1 MFNVFDFIKS
11 AVVVVTTAISVLNP
25 FNATIQK
32 PLNNLSVT
40 PSPIQE
46 KTISVTP
53 ENPSVKQE
61 SAYQSDGNKETK
73 TIPTKAPAPTN
84 DPDPLIT
91 CNSKTGKITVR
102 LSVCKSHTDC
112 PNGNGGYVFESQE
125 ACKNRWKQLA
135 NQLKNTTDEYV
146 KALKEQNDLNAQKL
160 KLDQDQ
166 YNKELQQK
174 LQQQTDDTNKFIS
187 DLEAKARAENQRI
200 LEEQQ
205 EYFKNFIK
213 TPTPTPTPYFQ
224 CPGGGCQN
232 FSY

>member
-1 MFNVFDFIKS
+1 MFNVFDFFKS

-61 SAYQSDGNKETK
+61 PTYQGNGNKETK
-73 TIPTKAPAPTN
+73 AIPTKAPAPTN

-102 LSVCKSHTDC
+102 LSVCKSYTDC
-112 PNGNGGYVFESQE
+112 PNGNGGYVFESQD
-125 ACKNRWKQLA
+125 ACKSRWQKLG
-135 NQLKNTTDEYV
+135 NQLKNVTDEYV
-146 KALKEQNDLNAQKL
+146 KALKEQSALNSM
-160 KLDQDQ
+160 
-166 YNKELQQK
+166 K
-174 LQQQTDDTNKFIS
+174 LQQDQQNFNNELNEKLKQQSQETNQFIN
-187 DLEAKARAENQRI
+187 DLENKTRAETQRI
-200 LEEQQ
+200 LDQQQ
-205 EYFKNFIK
+205 EDFKNFIK
-213 TPTPTPTPYFQ
+213 TPTPTPTPAFAPVPCY
-224 CPGGGCQN
+224 GC
-232 FSY
+232 SYAP